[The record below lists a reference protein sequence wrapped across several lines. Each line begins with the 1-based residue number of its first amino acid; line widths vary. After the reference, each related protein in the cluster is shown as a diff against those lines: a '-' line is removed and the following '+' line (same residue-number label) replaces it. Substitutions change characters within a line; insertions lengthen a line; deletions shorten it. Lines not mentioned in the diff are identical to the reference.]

1 MCAGCPP
8 GWPGAFCANVDS
20 TMMNKSMNNNISTF
34 YLEDRMNRF
43 DSAFSSSRQ
52 AGAFWLRSVLM
63 AVLFTIGT
71 LTLSA
76 QTINRASPA
85 GNVNQACE
93 GQQITYNTENL
104 GVGGG
109 VTYTWTV
116 VGGFFV
122 TGNGTPSIT
131 VQWQNQGNQSLTIT
145 RNNFGAVT
153 STTNNVAVSRTPTP
167 AVGGP
172 NVVCINSEQ
181 TYSTPAVPGSNY
193 VWNITPVAN
202 WVNIGG
208 APPGANFINV
218 RWIQTGN
225 ATVSVTE
232 TAIGGVCTATASAT
246 VIVNPVP
253 TPNVQSGT
261 GYGNPSTRRP
271 GIVCA
276 NSTHSYLVGATPGN
290 VFQWT
295 VTGGTILSGQNTSAV
310 TVQWG
315 NSGVGTVACR
325 ESVPGSTCITTD
337 LDSINIR
344 STPIPVISGNLNPC
358 SSGTSD
364 YTTPITTGNSYTWTV
379 VGGTFTQVA
388 ANTIRVSWAAP
399 VWPNTNSGIVQVT
412 EGVIDVLPTGTCAV
426 TAGTSTIVR
435 PMPPTPVISGP
446 ATVCATNLTTTPA
459 TNNTVTYTSSIPTQN
474 AGSGTIAYAWTV
486 TGGTIVSGQ
495 GTSSITVQWDN
506 AGITPTTGTIGLT
519 HTSQYGCAT
528 SGSLSVTV
536 NPLSRPTIVG
546 ANVACQNKIENYSTL
561 GRPGNSYVW
570 AITGGNF
577 IRAGQGTPNVAV
589 EWTLPG
595 AATLTVTETNTFGCA
610 VSNAYSVTVN
620 ALPTAALTVSG
631 PTTFCPSGD
640 ITICAPI
647 GFTSYVWNTGETAR
661 CIVARTSGQY
671 SCIVTNSNG
680 CSNSSTVV
688 TLNVLTGPQ
697 PTIALGGPTTFCEGG
712 SVVLTAPAGFGAYR
726 WSTGETTQSITATK
740 SGDYTVTVADANG
753 CTGTSAEV
761 AVTVNPTPKPELVV
775 TGNVNFCAGD
785 SVVISAPAGYA
796 SYSWVGQLAGGSYG
810 TGRTIVVK
818 ATDTVYCQVVDIF
831 GCTGVS
837 NTVGVKTPPVVKPVV
852 TAVGS
857 TTFCN
862 GGSVKLVAN
871 DGFNSYVWS
880 NGANGKEVT
889 VTEAGNY
896 YVTVIDK
903 ATNCPVASAVVSI
916 VVNEAPG
923 KPMISRE
930 GDVLTA
936 KTTATNVDGW
946 AWSRNGAEIVG
957 ASQSQYK
964 VSMPGVYTATVK
976 VPGCTSTSDEFEVVF
991 TGVNEDV
998 VTGESVMSV
1007 YPNPTSG
1014 RVTLS
1019 STLALT
1025 GSVRIDVTNALGER
1039 VLSMNEV
1046 ASGAA
1051 FGTSFDMTNLS
1062 AGVYNVAV
1070 TSGSDTWVVSVV
1082 RQ

>member
-1 MCAGCPP
+1 M
-8 GWPGAFCANVDS
+8 AF
-20 TMMNKSMNNNISTF
+20 
-34 YLEDRMNRF
+34 
-43 DSAFSSSRQ
+43 
-52 AGAFWLRSVLM
+52 
-63 AVLFTIGT
+63 LFTIGT
-71 LTLSA
+71 LTFATA
-76 QTINRASPA
+76 QSINRASPA

-109 VTYTWTV
+109 VSYSWTV

-145 RNNFGAVT
+145 RNNFGTVT
-153 STTNNVAVSRTPTP
+153 GTTTNVAVSRTPTP

-172 NVVCINSEQ
+172 NVVCINTEH

-193 VWNITPVAN
+193 VWNITPLAN

-208 APPGANFINV
+208 APPGSNFINV

-232 TAIGGVCTATASAT
+232 TAIGGVCSVTASAT

-253 TPNVQSGT
+253 TPNITSGT

-271 GIVCA
+271 GVVCQS
-276 NSTHSYLVGATPGN
+276 STHSYLVGATPGN

-295 VTGGTILSGQNTSAV
+295 VTNGTILSGQNTSAI

-315 NSGVGTVACR
+315 ASGVGTVSCR
-325 ESVPGSTCITTD
+325 ETVPGSVCATTD

-344 STPIPVISGNLNPC
+344 SNPLPAITGNVSPC
-358 SSGTSD
+358 SNVTHD
-364 YTTPITTGNSYTWTV
+364 YTTALVTGNSYSWSV

-388 ANTIRVSWAAP
+388 ANTVRVTWNAP
-399 VWPNTNSGIVQVT
+399 VWPNANTGIVQVT
-412 EGVIDVLPTGTCAV
+412 ESVIDVLPATCNATTGT
-426 TAGTSTIVR
+426 SINVR
-435 PMPPTPVISGP
+435 PVPPTPVISGP
-446 ATVCATNLTTTPA
+446 ASVCATDLTDNPPTI
-459 TNNTVTYTSSIPTQN
+459 NTVTYTSSIPTQT
-474 AGSGTIAYAWTV
+474 AGSGTISYAWTV
-486 TGGTIVSGQ
+486 SGGAIIGATNTPSINVQWSNISPAIGTITLKH
-495 GTSSITVQWDN
+495 TSSF
-506 AGITPTTGTIGLT
+506 
-519 HTSQYGCAT
+519 GCEST
-528 SGSLSVTV
+528 GSLNVV
-536 NPLSRPTIVG
+536 INPLPNPKVVG
-546 ANVACQNKIENYSTL
+546 AAVACQNTIENYSTD
-561 GRPGNSYVW
+561 GNPGSSFSW
-570 AITGGNF
+570 SITGGNF

-595 AATLTVTETNTFGCA
+595 AATLTVAETNSFGCT
-610 VSNAYSVTVN
+610 VLNAMSVTVN
-620 ALPTAALTVSG
+620 ALPNATLSVSG
-631 PTTFCPSGD
+631 PTTFCPTGD

-647 GFTSYVWNTGETAR
+647 GFTKYVWNTGETAR

-671 SCIVTNSNG
+671 WCIVTNTNN
-680 CSNSSTVV
+680 CSDTSSIV
-688 TLNVLTGPQ
+688 TLNVLAGPQ
-697 PTIALGGPTTFCEGG
+697 PTIALSGPTTFCEGG
-712 SVVLTAPAGFGAYR
+712 SVVLTAPAGFNAYS

-740 SGDYTVTVADANG
+740 SGAYTVTVADNNG
-753 CTGTSAEV
+753 CTGASAEID
-761 AVTVNPTPKPELVV
+761 VTVNPAPKPELTV

-785 SVVISAPAGYA
+785 SVVVTAPAGYA
-796 SYSWVGQLAGGSYG
+796 SYAWTSTAGNTYA
-810 TGRTIVVK
+810 TERTIVIK
-818 ATDTVYCQVVDIF
+818 ATDTVTCQVVDIF
-831 GCTGVS
+831 GCSGAS
-837 NTVGVKTPPVVKPVV
+837 ASVGVKTPPVVKPVV

-857 TTFCN
+857 TTFCT
-862 GGSVKLVAN
+862 GGAVKLVAN

-880 NGANGKEVT
+880 NGSNGQEVT
-889 VTEAGNY
+889 VTEPGDY
-896 YVTVIDK
+896 FVTVIDK
-903 ATNCPVASAVVSI
+903 ATNCPVASAVVKV

-946 AWSRNGAEIVG
+946 SWSRNGAEIVG
-957 ASQSQYK
+957 AEQNQYK

-998 VTGESVMSV
+998 VAGETVMAV

-1014 RVTLS
+1014 RATITT
-1019 STLALT
+1019 TLALT
-1025 GSVRIDVTNALGER
+1025 GAVRVDITNALGER
-1039 VLSMNEV
+1039 VLSVNEV

-1051 FGTSFDMTNLS
+1051 FGTSIDMTNLAS
-1062 AGVYNVAV
+1062 GVYNVAV
-1070 TSGSDTWVVSVV
+1070 TSGSNTWVVSVV

>member
-1 MCAGCPP
+1 M
-8 GWPGAFCANVDS
+8 AF
-20 TMMNKSMNNNISTF
+20 
-34 YLEDRMNRF
+34 
-43 DSAFSSSRQ
+43 
-52 AGAFWLRSVLM
+52 
-63 AVLFTIGT
+63 LFTIGT
-71 LTLSA
+71 LTFATA
-76 QTINRASPA
+76 QSINRASPA

-109 VTYTWTV
+109 VSYSWTV

-145 RNNFGAVT
+145 RNNFGTVT
-153 STTNNVAVSRTPTP
+153 GTTTNVAVSRTPTP

-172 NVVCINSEQ
+172 NVVCINTEH

-193 VWNITPVAN
+193 VWNITPLAN

-208 APPGANFINV
+208 APPGSNFINV

-232 TAIGGVCTATASAT
+232 TAIGGVCSVTASAT

-253 TPNVQSGT
+253 TPNITSGT

-271 GIVCA
+271 GVVCQS
-276 NSTHSYLVGATPGN
+276 STHSYLVGATPGN

-295 VTGGTILSGQNTSAV
+295 VTNGTILSGQNTSAI

-315 NSGVGTVACR
+315 ASGVGTVSCR
-325 ESVPGSTCITTD
+325 ETVPGSVCSTAD

-344 STPIPVISGNLNPC
+344 PQPFANITGNLSPC
-358 SSGTSD
+358 SNVSHD
-364 YTTPITTGNSYTWTV
+364 YTTALVTGNSYSWSV
-379 VGGTFTQVA
+379 IGGSFTQVA
-388 ANTIRVSWAAP
+388 ANTVRVNWNAP
-399 VWPNTNSGIVQVT
+399 VWPNTNLGTVQVT
-412 EGVIDVLPTGTCAV
+412 ESVIDVLPATCNMTMGV
-426 TAGTSTIVR
+426 QTTVR
-435 PMPPTPVISGP
+435 PVPPTPVISGP
-446 ATVCATNLTTTPA
+446 ASVCATDLSDNPPTI
-459 TNNTVTYTSSIPTQN
+459 NTVTYTSSIPTQT
-474 AGSGTIAYAWTV
+474 AGSGTISYAWTV
-486 TGGTIVSGQ
+486 SGGAIIGAANTPSINVQWSNISPAVGTITLKH
-495 GTSSITVQWDN
+495 TSSF
-506 AGITPTTGTIGLT
+506 
-519 HTSQYGCAT
+519 GCEST
-528 SGSLSVTV
+528 GSLNVV
-536 NPLSRPTIVG
+536 INPLPNPKVVG
-546 ANVACQNKIENYSTL
+546 AAVACQNTIENYSTD
-561 GRPGNSYVW
+561 GNPGSSFSW
-570 AITGGNF
+570 SITGGNF

-595 AATLTVTETNTFGCA
+595 AATLTVAETNSFGCT
-610 VSNAYSVTVN
+610 VLNAMSVTVN
-620 ALPTAALTVSG
+620 ALPNATLSVSG
-631 PTTFCPSGD
+631 PTTFCPTGD

-647 GFTSYVWNTGETAR
+647 GFTKYVWNTGETAR

-671 SCIVTNSNG
+671 WCIVTNTNN
-680 CSNSSTVV
+680 CSDTSSIV
-688 TLNVLTGPQ
+688 TLNVLAGPQ
-697 PTIALGGPTTFCEGG
+697 PTIALSGPTTFCEGG
-712 SVVLTAPAGFGAYR
+712 SVVLTAPAGFNAYS

-740 SGDYTVTVADANG
+740 SGAYTVTVADNNG
-753 CTGTSAEV
+753 CTGASAEID
-761 AVTVNPTPKPELVV
+761 VTVNPAPKPELTV

-785 SVVISAPAGYA
+785 SVVVTAPAGYA
-796 SYSWVGQLAGGSYG
+796 SYAWTSTAGNTYA
-810 TGRTIVVK
+810 TERTIVIK
-818 ATDTVYCQVVDIF
+818 ATDTVTCQVVDIF
-831 GCTGVS
+831 GCSGAS
-837 NTVGVKTPPVVKPVV
+837 ASVGVKTPPVVKPVV

-857 TTFCN
+857 TTFCT
-862 GGSVKLVAN
+862 GGAVKLVAN

-880 NGANGKEVT
+880 NGSNGQEVT
-889 VTEAGNY
+889 VTEPGDY
-896 YVTVIDK
+896 FVTVIDK
-903 ATNCPVASAVVSI
+903 ATNCPVASAVVKV

-946 AWSRNGAEIVG
+946 SWSRNGAEIVG
-957 ASQSQYK
+957 AEQNQYK

-998 VTGESVMSV
+998 VAGETVMAV

-1014 RVTLS
+1014 RATITT
-1019 STLALT
+1019 TLALT
-1025 GSVRIDVTNALGER
+1025 GAVRVDITNALGER
-1039 VLSMNEV
+1039 VLSVNEV

-1051 FGTSFDMTNLS
+1051 FGTSIDMTNLAS
-1062 AGVYNVAV
+1062 GVYNVAV
-1070 TSGSDTWVVSVV
+1070 TSGSNTWVVSVV

>member
-1 MCAGCPP
+1 M
-8 GWPGAFCANVDS
+8 AF
-20 TMMNKSMNNNISTF
+20 
-34 YLEDRMNRF
+34 
-43 DSAFSSSRQ
+43 
-52 AGAFWLRSVLM
+52 
-63 AVLFTIGT
+63 LFTIGT
-71 LTLSA
+71 LTFATA
-76 QTINRASPA
+76 QSINRASPA

-109 VTYTWTV
+109 VSYSWTV

-145 RNNFGAVT
+145 RNNFGTVT
-153 STTNNVAVSRTPTP
+153 GTTTNVAVSRTPTP

-172 NVVCINSEQ
+172 NVVCINTEH

-193 VWNITPVAN
+193 VWNITPLAN

-208 APPGANFINV
+208 APPGSNFINV

-232 TAIGGVCTATASAT
+232 TAIGGVCSVTASAT

-253 TPNVQSGT
+253 TPNITSGT

-271 GIVCA
+271 GVVCQS
-276 NSTHSYLVGATPGN
+276 STHSYLVGATPGN

-295 VTGGTILSGQNTSAV
+295 VTNGTILSGQNTSAI

-315 NSGVGTVACR
+315 ASGVGTVSCR
-325 ESVPGSTCITTD
+325 ETVPGSVCATTD

-344 STPIPVISGNLNPC
+344 PQPFANITGNLSPC
-358 SSGTSD
+358 SNVSHD
-364 YTTPITTGNSYTWTV
+364 YTTALVTGNSYSWSV
-379 VGGTFTQVA
+379 IGGSFTQVA
-388 ANTIRVSWAAP
+388 ANTVRVNWNAP
-399 VWPNTNSGIVQVT
+399 VWPNTNLGTVQVT
-412 EGVIDVLPTGTCAV
+412 ESVIDVLPATCNMTMGV
-426 TAGTSTIVR
+426 QTTVR
-435 PMPPTPVISGP
+435 PVPPTPVISGP
-446 ATVCATNLTTTPA
+446 ASVCATDLSDNPPTI
-459 TNNTVTYTSSIPTQN
+459 NTVTYTSSIPTQT
-474 AGSGTIAYAWTV
+474 AGSGTISYAWTV
-486 TGGTIVSGQ
+486 SGGAIIGAANTPSINVQWSNISPAVGTITLKH
-495 GTSSITVQWDN
+495 TSSF
-506 AGITPTTGTIGLT
+506 
-519 HTSQYGCAT
+519 GCEST
-528 SGSLSVTV
+528 GSLNVV
-536 NPLSRPTIVG
+536 INPLPNPKVVG
-546 ANVACQNKIENYSTL
+546 AAVACQNTVENYSTD
-561 GRPGNSYVW
+561 GNPGSSFSW
-570 AITGGNF
+570 SITGGNF

-595 AATLTVTETNTFGCA
+595 AATLTVAETNSFGCT
-610 VSNAYSVTVN
+610 VLNAMSVTVN
-620 ALPTAALTVSG
+620 ALPNATLSVSG
-631 PTTFCPSGD
+631 PTTFCPTGD

-647 GFTSYVWNTGETAR
+647 GFTKYVWNTGETAR

-671 SCIVTNSNG
+671 WCIVTNTNN
-680 CSNSSTVV
+680 CSDTSSIV
-688 TLNVLTGPQ
+688 TLNVLAGPQ
-697 PTIALGGPTTFCEGG
+697 PTIALSGPTTFCEGG
-712 SVVLTAPAGFGAYR
+712 SVVLTAPAGFNAYS

-740 SGDYTVTVADANG
+740 SGAYTVTVADNNG
-753 CTGTSAEV
+753 CTGASAEID
-761 AVTVNPTPKPELVV
+761 VTVNPAPKPELTV

-785 SVVISAPAGYA
+785 SVVVTAPAGYA
-796 SYSWVGQLAGGSYG
+796 SYAWTSTAGNTYA
-810 TGRTIVVK
+810 TERTIVIK
-818 ATDTVYCQVVDIF
+818 ATDTVTCQVVDIF
-831 GCTGVS
+831 GCSGAS
-837 NTVGVKTPPVVKPVV
+837 ASVGVKTPPVVKPVV

-857 TTFCN
+857 TTFCT
-862 GGSVKLVAN
+862 GGAVKLVAN

-880 NGANGKEVT
+880 NGSNGQEVT
-889 VTEAGNY
+889 VTEPGDY
-896 YVTVIDK
+896 FVTVIDK
-903 ATNCPVASAVVSI
+903 ATNCPVASAVAKV

-946 AWSRNGAEIVG
+946 SWSRNGAEIVG
-957 ASQSQYK
+957 AEQNQYK

-998 VTGESVMSV
+998 VAGETVMAV

-1014 RVTLS
+1014 RATITT
-1019 STLALT
+1019 TLALT
-1025 GSVRIDVTNALGER
+1025 GAVRVDITNALGER
-1039 VLSMNEV
+1039 VLSVNEV

-1051 FGTSFDMTNLS
+1051 FGTSIDMTNLAS
-1062 AGVYNVAV
+1062 GVYNVAV
-1070 TSGSDTWVVSVV
+1070 TSGSNTWVVSVV

>member
-1 MCAGCPP
+1 
-8 GWPGAFCANVDS
+8 
-20 TMMNKSMNNNISTF
+20 
-34 YLEDRMNRF
+34 MNRF
-43 DSAFSSSRQ
+43 DSAFSSSQ
-52 AGAFWLRSVLM
+52 RSSLLWARFVLM
-63 AVLFTIGT
+63 AFLLTIGS
-71 LTLSA
+71 LSYVTA
-76 QTINRASPA
+76 QSINRASPA
-85 GNVNQACE
+85 GNLNQACE

-109 VTYTWTV
+109 VSYTWNV

-122 TGNGTPSIT
+122 TSPNNPSVT
-131 VQWQNQGNQSLTIT
+131 VQWQNQGNQQLSIT
-145 RNNFGAVT
+145 RNNFGTVT
-153 STTNNVAVSRTPTP
+153 GTTINVAVSRTPTP

-172 NVVCINSEQ
+172 NVVCINTEH

-193 VWNITPVAN
+193 VWNITPVGN

-232 TAIGGVCTATASAT
+232 TAIGGVCSATASAT
-246 VIVNPVP
+246 VIVNPIP

-295 VTGGTILSGQNTSAV
+295 VTGGTILSGQNTSAI

-325 ESVPGSTCITTD
+325 ETVPGSVCQTTD

-344 STPIPVISGNLNPC
+344 PVPLPSITGNTSPC
-358 SSGTSD
+358 SNLQHD
-364 YTTPITTGNSYTWTV
+364 YTTALVTGNSYSWSV
-379 VGGTFTQVA
+379 VGGSFTQVA
-388 ANTIRVSWAAP
+388 ANTIRVNWAAP
-399 VWPNTNSGIVQVT
+399 VWPNTNNGVVQVT
-412 EGVIDVLPTGTCAV
+412 ESVIDVLPASCNATM
-426 TAGTSTIVR
+426 GTSTIVR
-435 PMPPTPVISGP
+435 PVPPTPVISGP
-446 ATVCATNLTTTPA
+446 ATVCATDLTNNPA
-459 TNNTVTYTSSIPTQN
+459 TNNTVTYTSSVPTQT
-474 AGSGTIAYAWTV
+474 AGSGSISYAWTV
-486 TGGTIVSGQ
+486 TGGTITSGQ

-506 AGITPTTGTIGLT
+506 PSQFSQATGSISLK
-519 HTSQYGCAT
+519 HTSSFGCENTGA
-528 SGSLSVTV
+528 LAVTI
-536 NPLSRPTIVG
+536 NPLPEPKVVG
-546 ANVACQNKIENYSTL
+546 ANVACQNTVENYSTI
-561 GRPGNSYVW
+561 GNPQNTYSW
-570 AITGGNF
+570 TITGGNF

-595 AATLTVTETNTFGCA
+595 AASLTVAETNSVGCT
-610 VSNAYSVTVN
+610 VLNTMNVTVN
-620 ALPTAALTVSG
+620 ALPNATLSVSG
-631 PTTFCPSGD
+631 PTTFCPTGD

-647 GFTSYVWNTGETAR
+647 GYTKYVWNTGETAR

-680 CSNSSTVV
+680 CSNSSDVV
-688 TLNVLTGPQ
+688 TLNVLSGPQ
-697 PTIALGGPTTFCEGG
+697 PVIALSGPTTFCDGG
-712 SVVLTAPAGFGAYR
+712 SVVLTAPAGFGAYS
-726 WSTGETTQSITATK
+726 WSTGETTQSITAVK
-740 SGDYTVTVADANG
+740 SGNYTVTVADNNG

-761 AVTVNPTPKPELVV
+761 DVTVNPTPKPELSV

-785 SVVISAPAGYA
+785 SVVVTAPAGYA
-796 SYSWVGQLAGGSYG
+796 SYAWTSTAGNSYG
-810 TGRTIVVK
+810 TERTIVIK
-818 ATDTVYCQVVDIF
+818 ATDTVTCQVVDIF
-831 GCTGVS
+831 GCAGAS
-837 NTVGVKTPPVVKPVV
+837 ASVGVKTPPVVKPVV

-857 TTFCN
+857 TTFCT

-889 VTEAGNY
+889 VSESGDY

-903 ATNCPVASAVVSI
+903 ATNCPVASTKVTI
-916 VVNEAPG
+916 VVNNAPE

-936 KTTATNVDGW
+936 KTSATNVTGW

-957 ASQSQYK
+957 ADQNQYK
-964 VSMPGVYTATVK
+964 VSLPGVYTATVK
-976 VPGCTSTSDEFEVVF
+976 VPGCTSTSNEFEVVF

-998 VTGESVMSV
+998 VAGETVMSV

-1014 RVTLS
+1014 RVTLNT
-1019 STLALT
+1019 TLALT
-1025 GSVRIDVTNALGER
+1025 GAVRIDVTNALGER
-1039 VLSMNEV
+1039 VLSINEV

-1051 FGTSFDMTNLS
+1051 FATSFDMASLS

>member
-1 MCAGCPP
+1 M
-8 GWPGAFCANVDS
+8 AF
-20 TMMNKSMNNNISTF
+20 
-34 YLEDRMNRF
+34 
-43 DSAFSSSRQ
+43 
-52 AGAFWLRSVLM
+52 
-63 AVLFTIGT
+63 LFTIGT
-71 LTLSA
+71 LTFATA
-76 QTINRASPA
+76 QSINRASPA

-109 VTYTWTV
+109 VSYSWTV

-145 RNNFGAVT
+145 RNNFGTVT
-153 STTNNVAVSRTPTP
+153 GTTTNVAVSRTPTP

-172 NVVCINSEQ
+172 NVVCINTEH

-193 VWNITPVAN
+193 VWNITPLAN

-208 APPGANFINV
+208 APPGSNFINV

-232 TAIGGVCTATASAT
+232 TAIGGVCSVTASAT

-253 TPNVQSGT
+253 TPNITSGT

-271 GIVCA
+271 GVVCQS
-276 NSTHSYLVGATPGN
+276 STHSYLVGATPGN

-295 VTGGTILSGQNTSAV
+295 VTNGTILSGQNTSAI

-315 NSGVGTVACR
+315 ASGVGTVSCR
-325 ESVPGSTCITTD
+325 ETVPGSVCSTAD

-344 STPIPVISGNLNPC
+344 PQPFANITGNLSPC
-358 SSGTSD
+358 SNVSHD
-364 YTTPITTGNSYTWTV
+364 YTTALVTGNSYSWSV
-379 VGGTFTQVA
+379 IGGSFTQVA
-388 ANTIRVSWAAP
+388 ANTVRVNWNAP
-399 VWPNTNSGIVQVT
+399 VWPNTNLGTVQVT
-412 EGVIDVLPTGTCAV
+412 ESVIDVLPATCNMTMGV
-426 TAGTSTIVR
+426 QTTVR
-435 PMPPTPVISGP
+435 PVPPTPVISGP
-446 ATVCATNLTTTPA
+446 ASVCATDLSDNPPTI
-459 TNNTVTYTSSIPTQN
+459 NTVTYTSSIPTQT
-474 AGSGTIAYAWTV
+474 AGSGTISYAWTV
-486 TGGTIVSGQ
+486 SGGAIIGATNTPSINVQWSNISPAVGTITLKH
-495 GTSSITVQWDN
+495 TSSF
-506 AGITPTTGTIGLT
+506 
-519 HTSQYGCAT
+519 GCEST
-528 SGSLSVTV
+528 GSLNVV
-536 NPLSRPTIVG
+536 INPLPNPKVVG
-546 ANVACQNKIENYSTL
+546 AAVACQNTIENYSTD
-561 GRPGNSYVW
+561 GNPGSSFSW
-570 AITGGNF
+570 SITGGNF

-595 AATLTVTETNTFGCA
+595 AATLTVAETNSFGCT
-610 VSNAYSVTVN
+610 VLNAMSVTVN
-620 ALPTAALTVSG
+620 ALPNATLSVSG
-631 PTTFCPSGD
+631 PTTFCPTGD

-647 GFTSYVWNTGETAR
+647 GFTKYVWNTGETAR

-671 SCIVTNSNG
+671 WCIVTNTNN
-680 CSNSSTVV
+680 CSDTSSIV
-688 TLNVLTGPQ
+688 TLNVLAGPQ
-697 PTIALGGPTTFCEGG
+697 PTIALSGPTTFCEGG
-712 SVVLTAPAGFGAYR
+712 SVVLTAPAGFNAYS

-740 SGDYTVTVADANG
+740 SGAYTVTVADNNG
-753 CTGTSAEV
+753 CTGASAEID
-761 AVTVNPTPKPELVV
+761 VTVNPAPKPELTV

-785 SVVISAPAGYA
+785 SVVVTAPAGYA
-796 SYSWVGQLAGGSYG
+796 SYAWTSTAGNTYA
-810 TGRTIVVK
+810 TERTIVIK
-818 ATDTVYCQVVDIF
+818 ATDTVTCQVVDIF
-831 GCTGVS
+831 GCSGAS
-837 NTVGVKTPPVVKPVV
+837 ASVGVKTPPVVKPVV

-857 TTFCN
+857 TTFCT
-862 GGSVKLVAN
+862 GGAVKLVAN

-880 NGANGKEVT
+880 NGSNGQEVT
-889 VTEAGNY
+889 VTEPGDY
-896 YVTVIDK
+896 FVTVIDK
-903 ATNCPVASAVVSI
+903 ATNCPVASAVVKV

-946 AWSRNGAEIVG
+946 SWSRNGAEIVG
-957 ASQSQYK
+957 AEQNQYK

-998 VTGESVMSV
+998 VAGETVMAV

-1014 RVTLS
+1014 RATITT
-1019 STLALT
+1019 TLALT
-1025 GSVRIDVTNALGER
+1025 GAVRVDITNALGER
-1039 VLSMNEV
+1039 VLSVNEV

-1051 FGTSFDMTNLS
+1051 FGTSIDMTNLAS
-1062 AGVYNVAV
+1062 GVYNVAV
-1070 TSGSDTWVVSVV
+1070 TSGSNTWVVSVV

>member
-1 MCAGCPP
+1 M
-8 GWPGAFCANVDS
+8 AF
-20 TMMNKSMNNNISTF
+20 
-34 YLEDRMNRF
+34 
-43 DSAFSSSRQ
+43 
-52 AGAFWLRSVLM
+52 
-63 AVLFTIGT
+63 LFTIGT
-71 LTLSA
+71 LTFATA
-76 QTINRASPA
+76 QSINRASPA

-109 VTYTWTV
+109 VSYSWTV

-145 RNNFGAVT
+145 RNNFGTVT
-153 STTNNVAVSRTPTP
+153 GTTTNVAVSRTPTP

-172 NVVCINSEQ
+172 NVVCINTEH

-193 VWNITPVAN
+193 VWNITPLAN

-208 APPGANFINV
+208 APPGSNFINV

-232 TAIGGVCTATASAT
+232 TAIGGVCSVTASAT

-253 TPNVQSGT
+253 TPNITSGT

-271 GIVCA
+271 GVVCQS
-276 NSTHSYLVGATPGN
+276 STHSYLVGATPGN

-295 VTGGTILSGQNTSAV
+295 VTNGTILSGQNTSAI

-315 NSGVGTVACR
+315 ASGVGTVSCR
-325 ESVPGSTCITTD
+325 ETVPGSVCSTAD

-344 STPIPVISGNLNPC
+344 PQPFANITGNLSPC
-358 SSGTSD
+358 SNVSHD
-364 YTTPITTGNSYTWTV
+364 YTTALVTGNSYSWSV
-379 VGGTFTQVA
+379 IGGSFTQVA
-388 ANTIRVSWAAP
+388 ANTVRVNWNAP
-399 VWPNTNSGIVQVT
+399 VWPNTNLGTVQVT
-412 EGVIDVLPTGTCAV
+412 ESVIDVLPATCNMTMGV
-426 TAGTSTIVR
+426 QTTVR
-435 PMPPTPVISGP
+435 PVPPTPVISGP
-446 ATVCATNLTTTPA
+446 ASVCATDLSDNPPTI
-459 TNNTVTYTSSIPTQN
+459 NTVTYTSSIPTQT
-474 AGSGTIAYAWTV
+474 AGSGTISYAWTV
-486 TGGTIVSGQ
+486 SGGAIIGAANTPSINVQWSNISPAVGTITLKH
-495 GTSSITVQWDN
+495 TSSF
-506 AGITPTTGTIGLT
+506 
-519 HTSQYGCAT
+519 GCENT
-528 SGSLSVTV
+528 GSLNVV
-536 NPLSRPTIVG
+536 INPLPNPKVVG
-546 ANVACQNKIENYSTL
+546 AAVACQNTIENYSTD
-561 GRPGNSYVW
+561 GNPGSSFSW
-570 AITGGNF
+570 SITGGNF

-595 AATLTVTETNTFGCA
+595 AATLTVAETNSFGCT
-610 VSNAYSVTVN
+610 VLNAMSVTVN
-620 ALPTAALTVSG
+620 ALPNATLSVSG
-631 PTTFCPSGD
+631 PTTFCPTGD

-647 GFTSYVWNTGETAR
+647 GFTKYVWNTGETAR

-671 SCIVTNSNG
+671 WCIVTNTNN
-680 CSNSSTVV
+680 CSDTSSIV
-688 TLNVLTGPQ
+688 TLNVLAGPQ
-697 PTIALGGPTTFCEGG
+697 PTIALSGPTTFCEGG
-712 SVVLTAPAGFGAYR
+712 SVVLTAPAGFNAYS

-740 SGDYTVTVADANG
+740 SGAYTVTVADNNG
-753 CTGTSAEV
+753 CTGASAEID
-761 AVTVNPTPKPELVV
+761 VTVNPAPKPELTV

-785 SVVISAPAGYA
+785 SVVVTAPAGYA
-796 SYSWVGQLAGGSYG
+796 SYAWTSTAGNTYA
-810 TGRTIVVK
+810 TERTIVIK
-818 ATDTVYCQVVDIF
+818 ATDTVTCQVVDIF
-831 GCTGVS
+831 GCSGAS
-837 NTVGVKTPPVVKPVV
+837 ASVGVKTPPVVKPVV

-857 TTFCN
+857 TTFCT
-862 GGSVKLVAN
+862 GGAVKLVAN

-880 NGANGKEVT
+880 NGSNGQEVT
-889 VTEAGNY
+889 VTEPGDY
-896 YVTVIDK
+896 FVTVIDK
-903 ATNCPVASAVVSI
+903 ATNCPVASAVVKV

-946 AWSRNGAEIVG
+946 SWSRNGAEIVG
-957 ASQSQYK
+957 AEQNQYK

-998 VTGESVMSV
+998 VAGETVMAV

-1014 RVTLS
+1014 RATITT
-1019 STLALT
+1019 TLALT
-1025 GSVRIDVTNALGER
+1025 GAVRVDITNALGER
-1039 VLSMNEV
+1039 VLSVNEV

-1051 FGTSFDMTNLS
+1051 FGTSIDMTNLAS
-1062 AGVYNVAV
+1062 GVYNVAV
-1070 TSGSDTWVVSVV
+1070 TSGSNTWVVSVV

>member
-1 MCAGCPP
+1 MRDALVEGMR
-8 GWPGAFCANVDS
+8 AFVL
-20 TMMNKSMNNNISTF
+20 TKILRVMIKSMNNNISTF

-52 AGAFWLRSVLM
+52 GGAFWLRSMLL
-63 AVLFTIGT
+63 AVLFTVGT
-71 LTLSA
+71 LALSA
-76 QTINRASPA
+76 QTINRASPF
-85 GNVNQACE
+85 GNLNQACE
-93 GQQITYNTENL
+93 GQQVTYNTENL

-109 VTYTWTV
+109 VSYTWTV

-131 VQWQNQGNQSLTIT
+131 VQWQNQGNQTLTMT
-145 RNNFGAVT
+145 RNNFG
-153 STTNNVAVSRTPTP
+153 TNQPTAINVAVSRTPTP

-172 NVVCINSEQ
+172 NVACINTEH

-193 VWNITPVAN
+193 VWSITPASN

-218 RWIQTGN
+218 RWIQAGN

-232 TAIGGVCTATASAT
+232 TATGGVCSVTASAN

-261 GYGNPSTRRP
+261 GYGNPTTRRP
-271 GIVCA
+271 GIVCQS
-276 NSTHSYLVGATPGN
+276 STHSYLVGATPGN

-295 VTGGTILSGQNTSAV
+295 VTGGTILSGQNTSAI

-315 NSGVGTVACR
+315 TAGVGTVACK
-325 ESVPGSTCITTD
+325 ETVPGSTCTTTD

-344 STPIPVISGNLNPC
+344 TQPLPSITGTFSPC
-358 SSGTSD
+358 SNVSHD
-364 YTTPITTGNSYTWTV
+364 YTTGLVTGNSYSWSV
-379 VGGTFTQVA
+379 IGGTFTQVA
-388 ANTIRVSWAAP
+388 ANTVRVTWTAP

-412 EGVIDVLPTGTCAV
+412 EGVIDVLPAGSCAV
-426 TAGTSTIVR
+426 TTGTGVTVR

-446 ATVCATNLTTTPA
+446 AVACGTNMATNPA
-459 TNNTVTYTSSIPTQN
+459 TNNTVTYTSSVPTQT
-474 AGSGTIAYAWTV
+474 AGSGSISYNWV
-486 TGGTIVSGQ
+486 VNGGTILSGQ
-495 GTSSITVQWDN
+495 GTSSITVQWGN
-506 AGITPTTGTIGLT
+506 FITPANGLVSVT
-519 HTSQYGCAT
+519 HTSSFGCAT
-528 SGSLSVTV
+528 TGSQTVTV
-536 NPLSRPTIVG
+536 NPLPRPSVVG
-546 ANVACQNKIENYSTL
+546 PNVACQNTIENYST
-561 GRPGNSYVW
+561 GGVPGNTYNW
-570 AITGGNF
+570 TLTGGNF

-595 AATLTVTETNTFGCA
+595 AATLTVTETNGFGCA
-610 VSNAYSVTVN
+610 ASNAYSVVVN
-620 ALPTAALTVSG
+620 ALPTATLTVSG

-647 GFTSYVWNTGETAR
+647 GYTKYVWNTGETAR

-680 CSNSSTVV
+680 CSNTSDVV
-688 TLNVLTGPQ
+688 TLNVLAGPQ
-697 PTIALGGPTTFCEGG
+697 PTIALGGPTTFCDGG
-712 SVVLTAPAGFGAYR
+712 SVVLTAPAGFGAYK

-753 CTGTSAEV
+753 CTGASAEV
-761 AVTVNPTPKPELVV
+761 AVTVNPSPKPELVV
-775 TGNVNFCAGD
+775 TGNANFCAGD

-796 SYSWVGQLAGGSYG
+796 SYSWVGQLVGGNYG
-810 TGRTIVVK
+810 TERTIVVK
-818 ATDTVYCQVVDIF
+818 ATDTVYCVVVDIF
-831 GCTGVS
+831 GCTGQS

-857 TTFCN
+857 TTFCT

-871 DGFNSYVWS
+871 DGFNTYVWS
-880 NGANGKEVT
+880 NGANGQEVT
-889 VTEAGNY
+889 VTESGSY
-896 YVTVIDK
+896 FVTVIDK
-903 ATNCPVASAVVSI
+903 ATNCPVASTVVTV

-936 KTTATNVDGW
+936 KTTSSSVEGW

-957 ASQSQYK
+957 ASDSQYK

-998 VTGESVMSV
+998 VAGESVMSV

-1014 RVTLS
+1014 RVTLAT
-1019 STLALT
+1019 TLALT
-1025 GSVRIDVTNALGER
+1025 GAVRVDITNALGER
-1039 VLSMNEV
+1039 VLSINEV